1 MKSPLP
7 RSRGR
12 GQGEGVPASRI
23 LLTGKNGQIGFE
35 LCRALAPL
43 GEVVAPDEH
52 ELDLASPDAIRG
64 KVREVRPRIIV
75 NAAAYTAVD
84 RAESEAD
91 LAMKVNGIAPGVL
104 AEEGKRL
111 GALMVHYST
120 DYVFDGTQ
128 DRPYVESDAPNPLN
142 AYGRSKLAGD
152 QAIQA
157 VDAPY
162 YIFRTSWIYAA
173 RGHNFLNTMLRLGR
187 ERGELRIVNDQIGAP
202 TWARFIAE
210 TTARVLRT
218 SGDADQVRKN
228 GGLYNLTASGAVSW
242 FGFAQAIF
250 AEARGGLGNGIPRIV
265 PVPTSE
271 YPAAARRPLNSRLD
285 NSRFI
290 QTFGLEPPTWAAMLE
305 ACMRDMRK
313 ETAVGE

>member
-91 LAMKVNGIAPGVL
+91 LAMRVNGIAPGVL
-104 AEEGKRL
+104 AEEAKRL

-152 QAIQA
+152 QAIRN
-157 VDAPY
+157 VEPLLDDA
-162 YIFRTSWIYAA
+162 
-173 RGHNFLNTMLRLGR
+173 LDV
-187 ERGELRIVNDQIGAP
+187 ERFVG
-202 TWARFIAE
+202 
-210 TTARVLRT
+210 
-218 SGDADQVRKN
+218 
-228 GGLYNLTASGAVSW
+228 
-242 FGFAQAIF
+242 
-250 AEARGGLGNGIPRIV
+250 ARGGGDQRGRAGEPR
-265 PVPTSE
+265 E
-271 YPAAARRPLNSRLD
+271 
-285 NSRFI
+285 
-290 QTFGLEPPTWAAMLE
+290 
-305 ACMRDMRK
+305 
-313 ETAVGE
+313 